1 MNEAQRTEAIQR
13 LEADLKA
20 WMVNEVAQLDIPMN
34 EQWSII
40 LTAAISTVASLV
52 ATLEVDI
59 DGCTVMIKDMH
70 TQYEKIRD
78 EYRSQTEG
86 AQDEG

>member
-1 MNEAQRTEAIQR
+1 MEEAQRTEAIQR

-20 WMVNEVAQLDIPMN
+20 WMVNEVAQLDIPTT

-40 LTAAISTVASLV
+40 LTAAMSTVASLI

-78 EYRSQTEG
+78 EYRSQTKG
-86 AQDEG
+86 SQDEG